1 MVPAGGPGTWWGET
15 WMVEAEGRSP
25 GLQVRPSP
33 RTRRGQRRCW
43 VEERIG
49 GSASIPTCVRPCRT
63 LRERLGAV
71 GASLES
77 LSRENRRDFLGG
89 TVEVGEAWGGRGA
102 CVEGRG

>member
-33 RTRRGQRRCW
+33 RTRKGQQRCW

-49 GSASIPTCVRPCRT
+49 GNQQFCFHPHVC
-63 LRERLGAV
+63 
-71 GASLES
+71 
-77 LSRENRRDFLGG
+77 
-89 TVEVGEAWGGRGA
+89 EALQDPR
-102 CVEGRG
+102 